1 MKHGRLYGIGA
12 FLTRGV
18 ALGDTMM
25 DNCLE
30 DYTLIATIIIQ
41 ATVFQYAVECVIMHT
56 KTHE

>member
-18 ALGDTMM
+18 AIGDTMM

-30 DYTLIATIIIQ
+30 DYTLRATIIIQ
-41 ATVFQYAVECVIMHT
+41 ATVFQ
-56 KTHE
+56 

>member
-12 FLTRGV
+12 FLTGGV

-30 DYTLIATIIIQ
+30 DYSLITPIITQ
-41 ATVFQYAVECVIMHT
+41 GAVLAVECVIMHT

>member
-12 FLTRGV
+12 FLSRGV

-30 DYTLIATIIIQ
+30 DYTLIATIITQ
-41 ATVFQYAVECVIMHT
+41 GAVLAVECVIMHT

>member
-12 FLTRGV
+12 FLTRGIT
-18 ALGDTMM
+18 LGDTMM

-41 ATVFQYAVECVIMHT
+41 ATVFQ
-56 KTHE
+56 